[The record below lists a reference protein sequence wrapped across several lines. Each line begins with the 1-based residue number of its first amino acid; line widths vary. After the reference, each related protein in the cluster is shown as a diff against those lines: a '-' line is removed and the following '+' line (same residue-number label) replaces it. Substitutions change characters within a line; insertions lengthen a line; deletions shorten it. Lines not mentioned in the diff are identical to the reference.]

1 MHSKITEPF
10 LNRFKDIPFSPV
22 KWPFFYG
29 WFIIFA
35 GIVGIVMSIPGQT
48 IGVSV
53 FTDHLIEALDVSR
66 VNLSMAYMAGTI
78 LSGFFIPYAGR
89 LYDRYG
95 VRPVIMTA
103 GFLLGLTLIYL
114 SRIAQVSNWFT
125 GFISFLSPAIVIFT
139 LMTMGFFSLR
149 FFGQGVLTM
158 ASRNMV
164 MKWFDKKRG
173 FANAIL
179 GITVSFGFSYS
190 PQALDILV
198 QNFSWQGAWQTLGLI
213 SGVGFV
219 LFVFTF
225 FRDNPGKYG
234 LIPDGKKI
242 TDKKKDNTN
251 LPLLKEYTLKEA
263 KKTYSFWIFN
273 LSLALQALYVTA
285 FTFNVI
291 SIFTVNGF
299 DHRAAITIFLP
310 ASVVAV
316 SFHFFGSWL
325 SDYLKLKYFLLLQI
339 SGMLISMTAL
349 VFLDQSQTMRWI
361 LIAGNG
367 IMSGMYGV
375 LSAVTWPR
383 FFGLRHLGAISG
395 YAMSWMVIGS
405 AIGPFMFSLSFRLTG
420 QYNLATW
427 ICIFIALILFIL
439 GFRADNVNRTEK
451 ADLNRD

>member
-1 MHSKITEPF
+1 MYNKIPEPF
-10 LNRFKDIPFSPV
+10 LNRFKNIPFSPA

-35 GIVGIVMSIPGQT
+35 GITGIVMSIPGQT

-53 FTDHLIEALDVSR
+53 FTDHLIDALEVSR

-103 GFLLGLTLIYL
+103 GFLMGLTLIYL
-114 SRIAQVSNWFT
+114 SRIAQVSAWLTALIN
-125 GFISFLSPAIVIFT
+125 FLSPAALIFF
-139 LMTMGFFSLR
+139 LMTIGFFSLR

-190 PQALDILV
+190 PQALDMLV
-198 QNFSWQGAWQTLGLI
+198 QNFTWQGAWQTLGLI

-219 LFVFTF
+219 LFVFIF
-225 FRDNPGKYG
+225 FRDNPVKYG

-242 TDKKKDNTN
+242 IKKEKDDPN
-251 LPLLKEYTLKEA
+251 LPLLKEYNLKEA
-263 KKTYSFWIFN
+263 KRTYSFWIFN
-273 LSLALQALYVTA
+273 LSLSLQALYVTA

-291 SIFTVNGF
+291 SIFAVNGY

-325 SDYLKLKYFLLLQI
+325 SDYVKLKYFLLLQI

-349 VFLDQSQTMRWI
+349 VFLDQSSSMRWM
-361 LIAGNG
+361 LIVGNG

-383 FFGLRHLGAISG
+383 FFGVKHLGAISG

-405 AIGPFMFSLSFRLTG
+405 ALGPFMFSLSFRLTG
-420 QYNLATW
+420 QYNLAAW
-427 ICIFIALILFIL
+427 ICIFIAIVLLVL
-439 GFRADNVNRTEK
+439 GLRADNVNRVP
-451 ADLNRD
+451 

>member
-95 VRPVIMTA
+95 VRPVIMVA
-103 GFLLGLTLIYL
+103 GFSLGLTLIYL

-125 GFISFLSPAIVIFT
+125 GFINFLSPAIVIFT

-291 SIFTVNGF
+291 SIFAVNGF

-325 SDYLKLKYFLLLQI
+325 SDYLILKYFLLLQI

-349 VFLDQSQTMRWI
+349 VFLDQSQAMRWI

-383 FFGLRHLGAISG
+383 FFGLRHLGAITG

-427 ICIFIALILFIL
+427 ICIFIALNLFIL
-439 GFRADNVNRTEK
+439 GFRADNVNRTENT
-451 ADLNRD
+451 DLNRD